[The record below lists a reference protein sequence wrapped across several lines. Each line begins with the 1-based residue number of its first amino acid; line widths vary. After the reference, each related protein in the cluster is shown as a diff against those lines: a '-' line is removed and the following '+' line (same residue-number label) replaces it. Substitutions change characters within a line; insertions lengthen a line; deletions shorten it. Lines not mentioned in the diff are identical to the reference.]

1 MDIEV
6 KLFVPR
12 RIVCE
17 AAKVTEDNLKELC
30 KWTAGDRDLQG
41 LIHVGAIGK
50 WVVRRGD
57 NKFDVMTEGQLWG
70 LYEPILH

>member
-17 AAKVTEDNLKELC
+17 AAKVTEDNLKELR
-30 KWTAGDRDLQG
+30 KWTADDRDLQG

-70 LYEPILH
+70 LYEPVLH

>member
-17 AAKVTEDNLKELC
+17 AAKVTEDNLKELRE
-30 KWTAGDRDLQG
+30 WTAGDRDLQG
-41 LIHVGAIGK
+41 LIHVGVIGK

-70 LYEPILH
+70 LYEPVLH